1 MVDPGGS
8 ESGLARCW
16 TPSGGVGNG
25 AGAGSPTTG
34 TAATAGTDPG
44 SGAGAAGSGSAGAD
58 AAAGSGSAG
67 AGAAIGSAG
76 GAAIGSAGGGGG
88 AGTETPGAGAGVQR
102 SAGQGCSDRLGRG
115 CSDWL
120 GRGCGDRLGR
130 RRRWKAGTE
139 TSVRPRRGAAEA
151 ERERPAGPAPTAHQP
166 AARRP
171 RQGPPRPPSIPSP
184 RCQPSSMSPFPHIGP
199 KSVYWMLQFDYRNC
213 YTCGRCDQV
222 VDNLGQS
229 EHVLLR
235 SISNRPQ
242 QGPTVV

>member
-1 MVDPGGS
+1 MLDAVR
-8 ESGLARCW
+8 RCGQR
-16 TPSGGVGNG
+16 SGGGI
-25 AGAGSPTTG
+25 AGDRYRG
-34 TAATAGTDPG
+34 TADTDPG
-44 SGAGAAGSGSAGAD
+44 SGAGAAGSGSGGAG

-67 AGAAIGSAG
+67 AAAAIGSGA
-76 GAAIGSAGGGGG
+76 GAATGSAERRGATGSQAARCGDWLGQPGADAVRRSARARERRPARPEAAAG
-88 AGTETPGAGAGVQR
+88 AGTETP
-102 SAGQGCSDRLGRG
+102 
-115 CSDWL
+115 
-120 GRGCGDRLGR
+120 
-130 RRRWKAGTE
+130 
-139 TSVRPRRGAAEA
+139 VRPRRGAVEA
-151 ERERPAGPAPTAHQP
+151 EWERPAGPAPTAHPP

-213 YTCGRCDQV
+213 YTCGRCDQEV
-222 VDNLGQS
+222 NDLGQP